1 MIEIDGKKV
10 DTALT
15 SKAGNWSADLQ
26 LNNTSSY
33 KEYNITAKCLEGNS
47 DIEAKNITVTYHEGE
62 PSLKSLKMH
71 YNEHNVTKTC
81 DLLKTN
87 EITPVIY
94 YLPGTKFDFEVSF
107 ENSEQID
114 NLYITSTRNNE
125 TKYLKVEYDNKKQVF
140 TTDGYFDENNHNYIP
155 GVISYEYKKKV
166 PEVVVGNEE
175 DWKEVKT
182 KNSDSSGKSV
192 DVKQNTDSDYKA
204 QIDMSSFGEEFK
216 DVIVDTSITIFDE
229 KEGTDLGVWK
239 GLLEENDN
247 ILSYILPGYDDNKY
261 ICKLDYSD
269 EGTWYMLIKDITG
282 NKYIGLLLKSG
293 MENQE
298 DLDKYKKLS

>member
-1 MIEIDGKKV
+1 M
-10 DTALT
+10 
-15 SKAGNWSADLQ
+15 
-26 LNNTSSY
+26 
-33 KEYNITAKCLEGNS
+33 
-47 DIEAKNITVTYHEGE
+47 
-62 PSLKSLKMH
+62 
-71 YNEHNVTKTC
+71 
-81 DLLKTN
+81 
-87 EITPVIY
+87 
-94 YLPGTKFDFEVSF
+94 
-107 ENSEQID
+107 
-114 NLYITSTRNNE
+114 
-125 TKYLKVEYDNKKQVF
+125 
-140 TTDGYFDENNHNYIP
+140 
-155 GVISYEYKKKV
+155 
-166 PEVVVGNEE
+166 
-175 DWKEVKT
+175 KT

-216 DVIVDTSITIFDE
+216 DAIVDASITIFDE
-229 KEGTDLGVWK
+229 KEGTDFGVWK

-298 DLDKYKKLS
+298 DLDKYKKLSEIS